1 MKPLVFVIAVGL
13 ATGTEAQTG
22 PQSSPRPVDPPPAAE
37 KAKAKDVPK
46 MTTAEKNK
54 MAKDVNKQMMNPN
67 QINPDRPATTP
78 NGSPLIGDFPTRVP
92 PRADPFS
99 RDPAPR
105 PYIGPPDLK
114 R

>member
-54 MAKDVNKQMMNPN
+54 VAKDVNKQMV
-67 QINPDRPATTP
+67 NPDYPSGSVAGAAAANPLTREVTAPGGRFGVDDTRPGKGIVAP
-78 NGSPLIGDFPTRVP
+78 KAAPKSP
-92 PRADPFS
+92 
-99 RDPAPR
+99 
-105 PYIGPPDLK
+105 
-114 R
+114 